1 MKLILNK
8 KELLEREVDKIAEKL
23 DKKTLFGELGHPPNP
38 EINLDKIAILTKEL
52 KWEGDNIYEIPG
64 IPVSFAH
71 KVCEVREVQEN
82 DNKAR

>member
-1 MKLILNK
+1 MK
-8 KELLEREVDKIAEKL
+8 KESNPS
-23 DKKTLFGELGHPPNP
+23 PPDISNKP
-38 EINLDKIAILTKEL
+38 DPPPAPPTRPKFAWGVCPKCKEIV
-52 KWEGDNIYEIPG
+52 WEGDNIYEIPG